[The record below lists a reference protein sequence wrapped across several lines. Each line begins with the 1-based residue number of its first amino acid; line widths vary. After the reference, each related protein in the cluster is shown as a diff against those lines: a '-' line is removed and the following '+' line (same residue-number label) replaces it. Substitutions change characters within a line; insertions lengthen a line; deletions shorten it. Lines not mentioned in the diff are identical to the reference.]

1 MYSNT
6 PTYKE
11 TNVVNAKWMKKRR
24 EEKKLEYKWH
34 PKGKKEKRGRYKCN
48 ECGECVYKFCW

>member
-1 MYSNT
+1 MFQHTHIQGDKCGQCQVNE
-6 PTYKE
+6 KE
-11 TNVVNAKWMKKRR
+11 KRG
-24 EEKKLEYKWH
+24 KKLEYKWH